1 MLAFIL
7 GPMMEEALR
16 RAMLLSHG
24 NPAIFF
30 TRPISLAFLLSAA
43 FLLALI
49 IAPTLRRKREEVF

>member
-1 MLAFIL
+1 
-7 GPMMEEALR
+7 
-16 RAMLLSHG
+16 MLLSHG

-43 FLLALI
+43 FLLVVI